1 MLGQRNSLFGTWV
14 SCGTKGWPC
23 DVVRTEVFEFGE
35 GIKCAAVFELGFIA
49 ELAIL
54 SVLPLCH
61 FMLFEGGMFKFLQ
74 NKAY

>member
-1 MLGQRNSLFGTWV
+1 M
-14 SCGTKGWPC
+14 
-23 DVVRTEVFEFGE
+23 FGE
-35 GIKCAAVFELGFIA
+35 GIKFAAVFELGFIA